1 MAGSLFSPSWYR
13 VAELRPRLRSHV
25 QIHRHDY
32 RGRVWFILQDHAGGR
47 SHRLAPASY
56 RLVGLMDG
64 KRTVQTL
71 WEITNAQAGEEAP
84 SQEEVIRLL
93 GQLHAADALI
103 CDVPPDSLEL
113 FRRFQ
118 RHERMRWKQRLW
130 TPLAVRIPLF
140 DPDRF
145 LGRTLFLV
153 APLFSWFGVALW
165 LVVVCTGVVLAGV
178 HWTDL
183 TENIVDR
190 ALTPQNLLL
199 LWFIYPAVKVL
210 HELGHGYAVKESGG
224 EVHEIGIMFL
234 VLIPVPYVDAS
245 AASGFRDKY
254 KRMVVGAIGIM
265 VEVFLGS
272 LALFVW
278 LGAEP
283 GAVHAVAYNVMLISG
298 ISTILFNGNPLLR
311 FDGYYVLGDALEIP
325 NLGTRSTKYL
335 GYLAQRYILGVRE
348 ADSPSNTLGEQV
360 WFVIYGVSAFIYRIF
375 ILFIIIIYI
384 GAKFF
389 IVGVGLAVWA
399 MVTQVLVPVGK
410 SMAFLFKNP
419 RLRRN
424 RGKALGRAA
433 LALGAVVMLLFVVPA
448 PLWIQAE
455 GVTWPSEDSQVRIG
469 ADSFVVRVLAAG
481 GSEVLAGQVLVET
494 EDPFLDARVTLL
506 VLQLRG
512 LNVQLN
518 AAQVSD
524 QVQVAVI
531 RQEITAV
538 EAGLTR
544 ARERAAALL
553 VRSPRAGIF
562 IVPNERDLRGRFM
575 RKGQLVAYV
584 VAPADELTARV
595 IISQDD
601 IGLVRERTRG
611 VEVMAADWGADGFP
625 TEIVREVPGGTQ
637 RLPTPA
643 LGTVGG
649 GSFAVDP
656 RDPSG
661 QTTLERV
668 FEFEIRLPP
677 PARTGYLGQ
686 RVFARFDL
694 GFEPLGFQ
702 LYRSLR
708 QLFIRVFSV

>member
-1 MAGSLFSPSWYR
+1 M
-13 VAELRPRLRSHV
+13 RSHV
-25 QIHRHDY
+25 EIHRHDY
-32 RGRVWFILQDHAGGR
+32 RGRIWFILQDHAGGR
-47 SHRLAPASY
+47 SHRLSPATY

-64 KRTVQTL
+64 KRTVETL
-71 WEITNAQAGEEAP
+71 WEITNAQAGDEAP

-103 CDVPPDSLEL
+103 CDVPPDGLEL

-118 RHERMRWKQRLW
+118 RHQRMRWKQRLW
-130 TPLAVRIPLF
+130 TPLAVRIPVF

-145 LGRTLFLV
+145 LERTLFLV
-153 APLFSWFGVALW
+153 RPLFSWFGVALW
-165 LVVVCTGVVLAGV
+165 LAVVCVGVILAGV

-199 LWFIYPAVKVL
+199 LWFIYPTVKAL
-210 HELGHGYAVKESGG
+210 HELGHGYATKQFGG

-245 AASGFRDKY
+245 AASGFRDKS
-254 KRMVVGAIGIM
+254 KRMIVGAIGIM
-265 VEVFLGS
+265 VEIFLGS
-272 LALFVW
+272 LALFIW

-311 FDGYYVLGDALEIP
+311 FDGYYVLADALEIP
-325 NLGTRSTKYL
+325 NLGSRSTKYL
-335 GYLAQRYILGVRE
+335 SYLVQRYILGVRD
-348 ADSPSNTLGEQV
+348 ADSPSNSLGEQV
-360 WFVIYGVSAFIYRIF
+360 WFVLYGVSAFIYRIF

-384 GAKFF
+384 GTKFF
-389 IVGVGLAVWA
+389 IVGAGLAVWA
-399 MVTQVLVPVGK
+399 MFTQVLVPVGK
-410 SMAFLFKNP
+410 SMAYLFNNP
-419 RLRRN
+419 RLKRN
-424 RGKALGRAA
+424 RGKVLGRAA
-433 LALGAVVMLLFVVPA
+433 LALGAVVTLLFVVPA

-455 GVTWPSEDSQVRIG
+455 GVTWPPEDSQVRIG
-469 ADSFVVRVLAAG
+469 ADSFVVNILAAG
-481 GSEVLAGQVLVET
+481 GSEVLAGQPLVET
-494 EDPFLDARVTLL
+494 EDPFLAARVTVL
-506 VLQLRG
+506 VAQLRG
-512 LNVQLN
+512 LAVQLN
-518 AAQVSD
+518 VARVSD

-531 RQEITAV
+531 RHEITVV
-538 EAGLTR
+538 EANLAR
-544 ARERAAALL
+544 AREWTDALV

-562 IVPNERDLRGRFM
+562 IVPDEQNLTGRFM

-584 VAPADELTARV
+584 LSPDDELTARV

-611 VEVMAADWGADGFP
+611 VEVMAADWGADGFA
-625 TEIVREVPGGTQ
+625 TDIVSEVPGGTL

-661 QTTLERV
+661 QMTLERV
-668 FEFEIRLPP
+668 FEFEIGLPA
-677 PARTGYLGQ
+677 PARTGFLGQ
-686 RVFARFDL
+686 RVFVRFDL
-694 GFEPLGFQ
+694 GVEPLGFQ